1 MTDHVRPEEHTDPV
15 AAVLSARR
23 TGAALSLT
31 TSGSTG
37 PTPRRVLRTTESWWG
52 CFPAYSD
59 LTGVRRGARVWVPG
73 TLRST
78 MNLFAAVHAAWAGA
92 ELVAGAQSATH
103 ACLTPAQLERRGSD
117 LPAGARIV
125 VAGAG
130 LPDGVAA
137 AARQRGLR
145 IDHYYGAAELSFVA
159 ASDAGDGRLRPFPGV
174 EVEVRDEPVTGTIW
188 VRSDWVCDGYD
199 GPPGSLRRAED
210 GWASV
215 GDLGRLDGSVLT
227 VLGRPDAVVTAGA
240 TVLVSDVEAVLRP
253 VARGTVVVHGVP
265 HPSLG
270 EVVAV
275 TLTDGR
281 DRAGLEQVARARLP
295 VSHRPRVWRVV
306 PELPLTE
313 AGKVDRAAL
322 GR

>member
-1 MTDHVRPEEHTDPV
+1 MTGYVRPEEHADPV
-15 AAVLSARR
+15 VAVLSARR
-23 TGAALSLT
+23 TGDALSLT

-37 PTPRRVLRTTESWWG
+37 PTARRVLRTTESWWG

-59 LTGVRRGARVWVPG
+59 LTGVGRGARVWVPG

-92 ELVAGAQSATH
+92 QLVADAPSATH
-103 ACLTPAQLERRGSD
+103 ACLTPAQLERRGSE
-117 LPAGARIV
+117 LPAGARVV

-130 LPDGVAA
+130 LPVAVAA
-137 AARQRGLR
+137 AARQRGLSV
-145 IDHYYGAAELSFVA
+145 DHYYGAAELSFVA
-159 ASDAGDGRLRPFPGV
+159 ATHAGDGLLRPFPGV
-174 EVEVRDEPVTGTIW
+174 EVEVRAEPIAGTIW
-188 VRSDWVCDGYD
+188 VRSAWVCDGYS
-199 GPPGSLRRAED
+199 GPPGSLRHAEG

-227 VLGRPDAVVTAGA
+227 VTGRPDAVVTAGA
-240 TVLVSDVEAVLRP
+240 TVLVSDVEAVLGP
-253 VARGTVVVHGVP
+253 FARGTVVVHGIP

-281 DRAGLEQVARARLP
+281 DRASLEQVARARLP

-306 PELPLTE
+306 AELPLTE

-322 GR
+322 AG